1 MLKIRSTLIAAVTAL
16 LTVTLGISQTAQ
28 AQTYNELRKTNW
40 VENCQENGRLE
51 IDWDDRNKISYK
63 WKAGGPVVP
72 LKTTDVYCSVKCPY
86 GTESTHVRNALY
98 MCQEPAQE
106 CNGTTDKLPSGW
118 DDRYDQNEH
127 FYPSEDGTVYF
138 GETDCWVKKDYD
150 DGDKVRCMPNWLGN
164 TRRDVDKKCYWFEGG
179 A

>member
-63 WKAGGPVVP
+63 WKAVAISWSSPCSGCIHDRKFWENAAVV
-72 LKTTDVYCSVKCPY
+72 VEAWFMCSWLRL
-86 GTESTHVRNALY
+86 GIL
-98 MCQEPAQE
+98 
-106 CNGTTDKLPSGW
+106 
-118 DDRYDQNEH
+118 
-127 FYPSEDGTVYF
+127 TVCHAH
-138 GETDCWVKKDYD
+138 GS
-150 DGDKVRCMPNWLGN
+150 L
-164 TRRDVDKKCYWFEGG
+164 